1 MLYGTGKDINDHNSG
16 NDERKTYICRN
27 IKVLLEIKNS
37 DQRNKHNTEST
48 PDSISD
54 AYGH

>member
-1 MLYGTGKDINDHNSG
+1 MLYGTGKDIDDHHSSN
-16 NDERKTYICRN
+16 NERESYIGGN
-27 IKVLLEIKNS
+27 IKMLLEIKNS
-37 DQRNKHNTEST
+37 DQRNKHNTERT